1 VIRALLSLA
10 ACFLASSAAFA
21 QFSEVTPLIG
31 YQQGGSVDGA
41 TFGLMA
47 SFDRGRSRKLDLLAS
62 HQSSRDDDSVDYF
75 QIGGRYLFH
84 PEQRVDP
91 YIGAT
96 AGGAYISD
104 RIFFSLSLGG
114 GADVTLTRKS
124 AIRFDARFHSTLS
137 SAGIALQCD
146 SSGTCAGNA
155 SGSSFNQFTL
165 ATGIVFHF

>member
-10 ACFLASSAAFA
+10 VCSLASSAAFA
-21 QFSEVTPLIG
+21 QFSELTPLVG
-31 YQQGGSVDGA
+31 YQQGSSVNAA

-62 HQSSRDDDSVDYF
+62 HQSSRDDSVDYF